1 MKAKLARAPSSGDWI
16 YEIKFDGWR
25 ALGLKGGSQIRLLS
39 RNSKDLG
46 AKFPE
51 IMVSIA
57 KLNAH
62 DAIIDGE
69 IVALDENGRSSFQFL
84 QAHDMGQERPP
95 IFFYAFDLLQLNG
108 QDMKKLPLEERKATL
123 QRLLEKPP
131 GVIRYSATLGNNA
144 KDLLKEARKLGL
156 EGLIGKRAKSSYEV
170 GTRSGAW
177 IKIKLFHEQEFVIGG
192 YTEPEGTRKFF
203 GSLIV
208 GFYRRNK
215 LVFVGRVGTGFSTA
229 FLEKLYCRLE
239 QIERPSCPFVNLPLP
254 RGSKWSQ
261 GITASE
267 MKFCHWVKP
276 RLVCQVKFS
285 ELTRD
290 ERLRQPVFLGL
301 REDKEAK
308 DVVLE
313 KPQAI

>member
-1 MKAKLARAPSSGDWI
+1 MRAKLAKVPSSGDWI

-25 ALGLKGGSQIRLLS
+25 AIALKGGNQVRLLS

-51 IMVSIA
+51 ITGSIA
-57 KLNAH
+57 ELNAH

-69 IVALDENGRSSFQFL
+69 IVALDENGRSSFQLL

-108 QDMKKLPLEERKATL
+108 KDMKKLPLKERKATL

-156 EGLIGKRAKSSYEV
+156 EGLIGKKAKSVYEP
-170 GTRSGAW
+170 GARSGAW
-177 IKIKLFHEQEFVIGG
+177 IKIKLLQEQEFVIGG

-208 GFYRRNK
+208 GFYRGK
-215 LVFVGRVGTGFSTA
+215 QLVFVGRVGTGFST
-229 FLEKLYCRLE
+229 
-239 QIERPSCPFVNLPLP
+239 
-254 RGSKWSQ
+254 GSS
-261 GITASE
+261 
-267 MKFCHWVKP
+267 
-276 RLVCQVKFS
+276 
-285 ELTRD
+285 
-290 ERLRQPVFLGL
+290 
-301 REDKEAK
+301 
-308 DVVLE
+308 
-313 KPQAI
+313 